1 MQYEW
6 DEQKRLG
13 NVRKHRI
20 DFQDAVRIFEGGT
33 LLMEDDRLDYGERR
47 FVSLGLLQGRVIV
60 VVHVEQ
66 TGVTRIISARKATK
80 YEQRI
85 YLEGIAD

>member
-13 NVRKHRI
+13 NVRKHGI

-33 LLMEDDRLDYGERR
+33 LLMEDDRLDYGEHR
-47 FVSLGLLQGRVIV
+47 FV
-60 VVHVEQ
+60 
-66 TGVTRIISARKATK
+66 
-80 YEQRI
+80 
-85 YLEGIAD
+85 